1 MTKISYFGKQNLA
14 LGSVVPL
21 AVVLTVDSEAS
32 IYKNCSSILGVTKF
46 SEKVTTVLNAC
57 VWVVISP
64 CNDLGWIQMIH
75 GIFPK
80 TPPLSP
86 GLQIS

>member
-1 MTKISYFGKQNLA
+1 MQGESKIKILNTNIKTTKRYEPNL
-14 LGSVVPL
+14 
-21 AVVLTVDSEAS
+21 TIDSEAS
-32 IYKNCSSILGVTKF
+32 IFKNYSSILGVAKF